1 MAMSI
6 FEALRHAI
14 DLRLAEVAAL
24 PQGVQTWMVIM
35 RTLFLSSILFVYW
48 KKEAR
53 IVLLMAVLTAVLL
66 FGFKTALP
74 EIHSGNIGQII
85 HVFVWTATLVFLIT
99 RRGQILNEL
108 RAGKVS
114 SMIYGVW
121 VIAVALALSVSL
133 FFDFSALF
141 ARFFG

>member
-1 MAMSI
+1 MENSI

-24 PQGVQTWMVIM
+24 PQGVQTWMAIM
-35 RTLFLSSILFVYW
+35 RALFLSSVLFVYW

-53 IVLLMAVLTAVLL
+53 IVLLMAVLTAAVL

-74 EIHSGNIGQII
+74 EIHSGDIGQII
-85 HVFVWTATLVFLIT
+85 HAVLWTATLLFLIM
-99 RRGQILNEL
+99 RRGQVLDEL
-108 RAGKVS
+108 RSGKVF
-114 SMIYGVW
+114 SMVYGLW
-121 VIAVALALSVSL
+121 VIAVAAALSVSL
-133 FFDFSALF
+133 FFDFNALA

>member
-35 RTLFLSSILFVYW
+35 RTLFLSSVLFVYW
-48 KKEAR
+48 KTEAR

-74 EIHSGNIGQII
+74 ETHSGDIGQII
-85 HVFVWTATLVFLIT
+85 HAFVWSATVIFLIS
-99 RRGQILNEL
+99 RRGQILDEL
-108 RAGKVS
+108 RSGKVF

-121 VIAVALALSVSL
+121 VIAVAAALFVSL
-133 FFDFSALF
+133 FFDFSALA